1 MIVFMIFLVSF
12 LGIGFQL
19 LTFILRLHAAIET
32 ISGW

>member
-19 LTFILRLHAAIET
+19 LTFILRPHAAMDDIP
-32 ISGW
+32 